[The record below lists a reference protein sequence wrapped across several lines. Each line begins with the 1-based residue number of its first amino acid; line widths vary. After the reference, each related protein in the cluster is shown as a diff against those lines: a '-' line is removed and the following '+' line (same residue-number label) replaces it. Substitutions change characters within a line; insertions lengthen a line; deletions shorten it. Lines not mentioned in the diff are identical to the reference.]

1 EIVAMDA
8 TTRKRPHNEDLKDIL
23 SAIRKEFPNTLF
35 MADTGSIEDVYYADS
50 LGFDLIGTTLYGYTE
65 ETANKNISDDDFSH
79 LKEVLK
85 STKRPVI
92 AEGKIDSPSK
102 ARQVLTLGCYAVV
115 VGGAVTRPQEITTR
129 FTNEIQKIQE
139 ERGK

>member
-1 EIVAMDA
+1 
-8 TTRKRPHNEDLKDIL
+8 
-23 SAIRKEFPNTLF
+23 
-35 MADTGSIEDVYYADS
+35 
-50 LGFDLIGTTLYGYTE
+50 
-65 ETANKNISDDDFSH
+65 
-79 LKEVLK
+79 
-85 STKRPVI
+85 
-92 AEGKIDSPSK
+92 IDSPSK